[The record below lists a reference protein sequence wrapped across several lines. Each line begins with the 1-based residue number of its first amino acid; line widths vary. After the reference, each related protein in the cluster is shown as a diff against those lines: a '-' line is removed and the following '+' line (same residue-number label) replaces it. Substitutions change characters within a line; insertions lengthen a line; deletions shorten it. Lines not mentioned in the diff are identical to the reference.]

1 MDEKVGQPATAD
13 HTQRKLKRNVIAWMP
28 SSRFIII
35 TWLTLSTMR
44 TLRKEQE
51 ILDGHNDEI
60 AGLASRINTL
70 NAACSSIDFR
80 I

>member
-13 HTQRKLKRNVIAWMP
+13 HTQRKLKKRDSLDAKFKVHHYNLVD
-28 SSRFIII
+28 IIDNED
-35 TWLTLSTMR
+35 T
-44 TLRKEQE
+44 EE

-80 I
+80 L